1 MTNSM
6 NSKYSNQDL
15 INATLEIYNEFKPNS
30 VRDKFKKN
38 KANIIKKPEP
48 LLLSKEVNKKQKKSK
63 EIKKESKRKI
73 EHFLNNKSSL
83 NKKISNQQRLKSY
96 KKKRDRQKYKK
107 TLKLNKIIKFENDKY
122 LLLDKIKNSELKII
136 KMKRPVL

>member
-1 MTNSM
+1 M

-63 EIKKESKRKI
+63 EIKKENKQKI
-73 EHFLNNKSSL
+73 KYYSNNKLSL
-83 NKKISNQQRLKSY
+83 NKKISNQQRLKAY
-96 KKKRDRQKYKK
+96 QKKRIRQMYKK

>member
-1 MTNSM
+1 M

-63 EIKKESKRKI
+63 EIKKENKQKI
-73 EHFLNNKSSL
+73 KYYSNNKLSL
-83 NKKISNQQRLKSY
+83 NKKLSNPPRLKAY
-96 KKKRDRQKYKK
+96 QKKRSRQMYKK

>member
-1 MTNSM
+1 M

-63 EIKKESKRKI
+63 EIKKENKQKI
-73 EHFLNNKSSL
+73 KYYSNNKLSL
-83 NKKISNQQRLKSY
+83 NKKISNQQRLKAY
-96 KKKRDRQKYKK
+96 QKKRSRQMYKK